1 MKSKACSSEE
11 RDGLLH
17 GALATKVMKFVI
29 FISKSP
35 SRIAKKDSTTN
46 ATLLV
51 PNTQYDS
58 SEVDQNEEIVAP
70 EKEKSSTNHHQK
82 TM

>member
-1 MKSKACSSEE
+1 MKNEAGSSEE

-51 PNTQYDS
+51 SNP
-58 SEVDQNEEIVAP
+58 
-70 EKEKSSTNHHQK
+70 
-82 TM
+82 